1 MQYSNETQKLTMN
14 QTTAA
19 SRSPIHLQSI
29 TDALVNEAA
38 SDMPLNS
45 VGEKARKRR
54 VRFASSIANVVG
66 RVLSRDDFSED
77 EKADYWIERQ
87 EFVRIQSNAKV
98 VVLAVKKH
106 GPAYVDFI
114 EDSYKIAQ
122 HLSEFMVEDDDID
135 LFFEDPSYY
144 TEKME
149 MWSDAEYG
157 QRGLERYI
165 SPLQKSQR
173 SLETRET
180 RLMVLETANK
190 GIGNDDLAEIYAALS
205 WMTCLYSRM
214 LGHADY
220 TVAYSEENLL
230 EQPLPA
236 HISDVKNEHDS
247 ESCFQSLKVQDTPT
261 SLTNIASPSQ
271 DILVSRAA

>member
-1 MQYSNETQKLTMN
+1 MN
-14 QTTAA
+14 QTITA
-19 SRSPIHLQSI
+19 SQSPIHLQSI
-29 TDALVNEAA
+29 PDVLLNEAA
-38 SDMPLNS
+38 SDMTLNS
-45 VGEKARKRR
+45 VGGKTRKRR
-54 VRFASSIANVVG
+54 VRFASSVAKVVG

-77 EKADYWIERQ
+77 EKADYWMERH
-87 EFVRIQSNAKV
+87 EFAQTQSNAKV
-98 VVLAVKKH
+98 VVLAVRKH

-135 LFFEDPSYY
+135 LFFEDPSCY

-149 MWSDAEYG
+149 RWSEAEYG

-190 GIGNDDLAEIYAALS
+190 GIGNDELAEIYAALS
-205 WMTCLYSRM
+205 WMACLYARM

-220 TVAYSEENLL
+220 TVAYSEEDPL
-230 EQPLPA
+230 EQPQSVHKYDA
-236 HISDVKNEHDS
+236 KNEHDS
-247 ESCFQSLKVQDTPT
+247 KSCTQSLKVQVTPT
-261 SLTNIASPSQ
+261 SHIIASPSQ